1 MASMSDIRRSI
12 RSTESTGQITKAMK
26 MVSSSKLRRAQ
37 SSVIAARPYADKVRE
52 VLGNLSERS
61 NGSSHPLQEVR
72 DVKNV
77 LYVIVSGDSGLCG
90 GFNAN
95 IIKECEKAVKGCEVN
110 CDILAVGKKGRD
122 YFAKRDYNVVNS
134 YVEIGDFPTYTLG
147 KTIALELIQKYTE
160 GEYDEIHLFFNKFRS
175 AMSFI
180 PTDLQILPIVPVET
194 EAVEEAEAPV
204 KAGVEADTL
213 FEPSEEEVLGVLLP
227 VYVETLVFNA
237 VLESKASE
245 HGARMTAMSSATD
258 NAMELIQSL
267 TLTLNRARQAAITT
281 EINEIVGGAAALE

>member
-52 VLGNLSERS
+52 VLGNLSDKS
-61 NGSSHPLQEVR
+61 SGSSHPLQEVR
-72 DVKNV
+72 EVKNV

-95 IIKECEKAVKGCEVN
+95 IIKDCERSVKDCEVN
-110 CDILAVGKKGRD
+110 CDIIAVGKKGRD

-134 YVEIGDFPTYTLG
+134 YVEIGDFPTYSLG

-160 GEYDEIHLFFNKFRS
+160 GEYDEIHLYFNKFRS

-180 PTDLQILPIVPVET
+180 PTDLQLLPIVPVASENSAEEPET
-194 EAVEEAEAPV
+194 T
-204 KAGVEADTL
+204 GVESDTI
-213 FEPSEEEVLGVLLP
+213 FEPSEDEVLGVLLP

-237 VLESKASE
+237 ILESKASE

-281 EINEIVGGAAALE
+281 EINEIVGGAAALD